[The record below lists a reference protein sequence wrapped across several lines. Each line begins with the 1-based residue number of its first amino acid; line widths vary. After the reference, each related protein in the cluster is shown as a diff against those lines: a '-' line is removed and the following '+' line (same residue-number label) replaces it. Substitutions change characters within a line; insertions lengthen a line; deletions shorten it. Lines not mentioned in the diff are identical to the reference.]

1 MELLTAAL
9 ATFERLGARPY
20 AERCRTELAGSG
32 LQPAPR
38 GGRGSVLTSQEL
50 VVARLAAAGRTNREV
65 AAELVVS
72 VKTVEYHLRN
82 VFQKLGVTRRR
93 QLAAL
98 LTEQPLG

>member
-1 MELLTAAL
+1 
-9 ATFERLGARPY
+9 
-20 AERCRTELAGSG
+20 
-32 LQPAPR
+32 
-38 GGRGSVLTSQEL
+38 VLTSQEL